1 MWPWDRSDA
10 GDSLMWPW
18 DGSDAGDRVRAAVD
32 VFVVAGQETT
42 HSPVTHRQNTTS
54 TRGQH
59 HHTRQRY
66 HRHHYH
72 ELHCAITTVAKIGS
86 LFCGKIG

>member
-54 TRGQH
+54 TRGH
-59 HHTRQRY
+59 HHQRY

-72 ELHCAITTVAKIGS
+72 ELHCAITAIAKIGS